1 MSPRANTHA
10 GKWQFLQTDIFIIIG
25 VYRDRVSWSWDDKSG
40 SRELEF
46 QIKVHIVT
54 YLLPPL
60 PTNAVRGPSRCL
72 VARRPELSTPH
83 VEAECRLCRAVT
95 EIIVGCQPAH
105 LFSCFTHRSPQH
117 RTMLPGHRRLLHVPR
132 TSQTYHNI
140 TDKGGKLLTII
151 SI

>member
-1 MSPRANTHA
+1 MV
-10 GKWQFLQTDIFIIIG
+10 FID
-25 VYRDRVSWSWDDKSG
+25 YRDRVSWSWDDKSG

-60 PTNAVRGPSRCL
+60 PMNAVRGPSRCL
-72 VARRPELSTPH
+72 VAPRPELSTPH

-105 LFSCFTHRSPQH
+105 LFSCFTHHLAPAPHNAAWPPPPAARAENISNMS
-117 RTMLPGHRRLLHVPR
+117 R
-132 TSQTYHNI
+132 YHGQGRQAAYNNI
-140 TDKGGKLLTII
+140 DV
-151 SI
+151 